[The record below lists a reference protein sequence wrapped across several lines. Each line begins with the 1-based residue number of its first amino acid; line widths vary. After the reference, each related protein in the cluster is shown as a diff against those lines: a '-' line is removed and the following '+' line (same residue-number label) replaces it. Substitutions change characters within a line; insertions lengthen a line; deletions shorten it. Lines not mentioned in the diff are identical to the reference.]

1 MKYVECGQAGCVP
14 IGDPPNSLKAHV
26 RHCFLSYSGRTM
38 ELLKA
43 ITVGGREM
51 TEMAA
56 EYRRILRAIRD
67 PSRLNASLEDQIR
80 TIL

>member
-1 MKYVECGQAGCVP
+1 MKSFKFSQ
-14 IGDPPNSLKAHV
+14 SSV

-43 ITVGGREM
+43 IAASRREM

-56 EYRRILRAIRD
+56 EYRRIMRAIRD
-67 PSRLNASLEDQIR
+67 PSKLNASLEDQIHA
-80 TIL
+80 IL